1 MAIQRA
7 RTDYILSNVLPLL
20 KAQFYTTTMPILP
33 PSDMHEEN
41 VLERVLEYCKIVYKK
56 HVSWIF
62 QISSNFVHVETN
74 RLEELLTSLYEQIFA
89 DRISWYRIM
98 LFIGVVADYMVYFHS
113 NNILF
118 HHFYDIVRKNLLSWI
133 EDHNG
138 WETIEFDEPLFE
150 PPSVNL
156 DSAIFRRSERLAGK
170 EEINFEK
177 YFCDENPNQ

>member
-7 RTDYILSNVLPLL
+7 RTDYILSNVLYRL
-20 KAQFYTTTMPILP
+20 KIPFYTTTIPMLP
-33 PSDMHEEN
+33 LDMHEEN
-41 VLERVLEYCKIVYKK
+41 VRERVLEYCKIVYGK
-56 HVSWIF
+56 HVQWIY
-62 QISSNFVHVETN
+62 QISSNFCHVKTN
-74 RLEELLTSLYEQIFA
+74 RLEELLTNLYEQIFA

-118 HHFYDIVRKNLLSWI
+118 YHFYDIVRKNLSSWI

-138 WETIEFDEPLFE
+138 WETIEFDEPLTE

-156 DSAIFRRSERLAGK
+156 DRAIFRRSDRLAGK
-170 EEINFEK
+170 EKINFEK
-177 YFCDENPNQ
+177 YFCDENFE